1 MIVFHVHFSGAD
13 LKERALLKDPEVL
26 PFVDNI
32 RALTTDLANLPV
44 PVIAAINGW
53 ALGGGLELALAADI
67 RVAFECSRMGLIETK
82 WGLLPGAGG
91 SQRLPRLVGVSLAK
105 ELIYTAR
112 VIDGVEAL
120 QIGLVNHAVPGTEEA
135 VYEKAVDLA
144 KQILQNGPLAVR
156 AAKTAISCG
165 IEVDLAT
172 GLRIEQQCYGRVIFH
187 IFVFI
192 NSLILL

>member
-67 RVAFECSRMGLIETK
+67 RVACIISIFLIFIHNY
-82 WGLLPGAGG
+82 
-91 SQRLPRLVGVSLAK
+91 VICV
-105 ELIYTAR
+105 LIYLN
-112 VIDGVEAL
+112 I
-120 QIGLVNHAVPGTEEA
+120 
-135 VYEKAVDLA
+135 
-144 KQILQNGPLAVR
+144 
-156 AAKTAISCG
+156 
-165 IEVDLAT
+165 
-172 GLRIEQQCYGRVIFH
+172 
-187 IFVFI
+187 
-192 NSLILL
+192 